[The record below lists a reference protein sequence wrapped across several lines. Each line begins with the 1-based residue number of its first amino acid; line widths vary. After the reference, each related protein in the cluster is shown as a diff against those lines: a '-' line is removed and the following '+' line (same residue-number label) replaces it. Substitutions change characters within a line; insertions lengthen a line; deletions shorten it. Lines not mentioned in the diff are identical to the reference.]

1 MTADSL
7 GMAER
12 IITAWYLF
20 GDKSNVAQL
29 QRQDTKNLLN
39 STNLASRYK
48 ITLKKYLYIFASSF
62 IVLAFAFTF
71 IPGRVYNE
79 TQIREKL
86 VQQMDEHEKQ
96 IKEQI
101 ENQQEKNPEISEEQL
116 KQLKEAL
123 EKLSEEFEK
132 SKTEEDALKA
142 LTQMENLIDDLKNK
156 ILLRSWIHCRVHL
169 MIRY

>member
-1 MTADSL
+1 M
-7 GMAER
+7 
-12 IITAWYLF
+12 
-20 GDKSNVAQL
+20 
-29 QRQDTKNLLN
+29 LN

-123 EKLSEEFEK
+123 EKLSEVRNQK
-132 SKTEEDALKA
+132 RKRILKKA
-142 LTQMENLIDDLKNK
+142 LTNGKSD
-156 ILLRSWIHCRVHL
+156 R
-169 MIRY
+169 